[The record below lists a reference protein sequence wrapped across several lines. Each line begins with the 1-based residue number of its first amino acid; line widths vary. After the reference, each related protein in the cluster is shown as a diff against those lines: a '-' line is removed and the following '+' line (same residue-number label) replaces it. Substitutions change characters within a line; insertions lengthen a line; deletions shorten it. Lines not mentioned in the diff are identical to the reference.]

1 MNPHFKFRTLPKAC
15 GAVANIFIHGYSAG
29 HDLQD
34 RRLLVSSIPASLQN
48 CVNIFAFWPSGHFAR
63 VGSSSRSLFAAGA
76 RVHVAVGAAV
86 FVGDRAV
93 HFARIRSRAEEMGK
107 VLMEQLQEYLFKKHP
122 HVTTVNLIGHSLG
135 GRLVVSALKS
145 RTDPLGHGLAID
157 DVLLM
162 AAAVEVTPSDAAQM
176 ESRINGRLINAYSR
190 DDWTLFMNF
199 GEASLGR
206 NEVEN
211 FDNISMPEFGHGD
224 YWKKLPAVMVQTKF
238 KGYQGQ
244 QLAEGLGTVTAV
256 DDFVRNDSI
265 VYRVLER
272 SPVELTEEAIKHLKT
287 SSWTDIKDA
296 EEDRAF
302 SFTRE
307 FQLVGGHC
315 LVNAARRRGLT
326 YVDALQMLAE
336 HYELG
341 SKVHRCASVLET
353 EKLLIKTFFQH
364 AFPDGHPLANAP
376 LTAAKVMSREVYF
389 KHIDA
394 LAELL
399 TVASYFKPSTVDV
412 DMTDPS
418 AGTAMA
424 STTTIALAG
433 YANAV
438 AGLLGTLAKKPV
450 SRLLT
455 NFKTALKPGYSAL
468 IPAVAIVFYA
478 RVELDDEGLM

>member
-1 MNPHFKFRTLPKAC
+1 MRAHFRFFSLPKAS
-15 GAVANIFIHGYSAG
+15 GTVANIFIHGYSAG

-34 RRLLVSSIPASLQN
+34 RRSLVSSIPASLQN
-48 CVNIFAFWPSGHFAR
+48 SVNIFAFWPSSHFAR
-63 VGSSSRSLFAAGA
+63 VDSSSRGLLAAGT
-76 RVHVAVGAAV
+76 RVHLAVGAVV

-107 VLMEQLQEYLFKKHP
+107 VLMQQLQDYLFKRHP
-122 HVTTVNLIGHSLG
+122 NVTTVNLIGHSLG

-145 RTDPLGHGLAID
+145 RTDRIGHGLVID

-162 AAAVEVTPSDAAQM
+162 AAAVQVDPSEAARMASCIQ
-176 ESRINGRLINAYSR
+176 GRLINAYSR
-190 DDWTLFMNF
+190 DDWTLLMNV
-199 GEASLGR
+199 GETSLGR
-206 NEVEN
+206 NEVEH
-211 FDNISMPEFGHGD
+211 FESVPMPGFGHGD
-224 YWKKLPAVMVQTKF
+224 YWKKLSVVMAQTKF

-244 QLAEGLGTVTAV
+244 QLAEVSATATAA

-315 LVNAARRRGLT
+315 LANVTRRRGLS

-341 SKVHRCASVLET
+341 SKAHRCVSVLEI
-353 EKLLIKTFFQH
+353 EELLIKTFFQH

-376 LTAAKVMSREVYF
+376 LNAAKLMSREVYF

-394 LAELL
+394 LAERL
-399 TVASYFKPSTVDV
+399 TVASYFKPATVEV

-418 AGTAMA
+418 AGTAMT
-424 STTTIALAG
+424 STTTFSLTG
-433 YANAV
+433 YAGAV
-438 AGLLGTLAKKPV
+438 AGVLNTIAKKPI